1 MFTIIE
7 KKGSLKGLKV
17 AIIGDIYHSRVARSN
32 IWGMTKLGAEVSVA
46 GPSTLMPPELDKTGV
61 KVFTTVQEA
70 LIDADV
76 VMGLR
81 IQKERQKSGLF
92 PSLREYSRFFGLDD
106 ALILHPGPVNRGVE
120 LPSSVIDSERSFI
133 NEQVTNG
140 VAVRMALLY
149 LLTRRDSGESVN

>member
-1 MFTIIE
+1 
-7 KKGSLKGLKV
+7 
-17 AIIGDIYHSRVARSN
+17 
-32 IWGMTKLGAEVSVA
+32 MTKLGAEVSVA

-92 PSLREYSRFFGLDD
+92 PSLREYSRFFGLD
-106 ALILHPGPVNRGVE
+106 
-120 LPSSVIDSERSFI
+120 
-133 NEQVTNG
+133 
-140 VAVRMALLY
+140 
-149 LLTRRDSGESVN
+149 